1 MADAVRINEG
11 EVVFMSVVR
20 FFCDIDDVVRR
31 AETGE
36 VWGYFLMHGRVL
48 VSLRRAR
55 RMDSPFVA
63 QIETSLLHIRVAV
76 REIQARQARYAYRL
90 AMSYL
95 RAVQAEP
102 DLAHFLATHT
112 SRTDLGETFGDRM
125 VMQDNAEIQLRRAQR
140 RNMDADIF
148 DPLSSS
154 ESGSDS
160 EHGSD
165 F

>member
-1 MADAVRINEG
+1 MADAV
-11 EVVFMSVVR
+11 VFHLVVR
-20 FFCDIDDVVRR
+20 FFCIEFSDAGLGALRHYIDHS
-31 AETGE
+31 TT
-36 VWGYFLMHGRVL
+36 L
-48 VSLRRAR
+48 VALRRAH
-55 RMDSPFVA
+55 RMGSPLVA
-63 QIETSLLHIRVAV
+63 RIETSLLHLRVAV
-76 REIQARQARYAYRL
+76 REIQAREARYAYRL

-102 DLAHFLATHT
+102 DLARFLAMHT

-140 RNMDADIF
+140 RNMNADIF

-160 EHGSD
+160 EHGAD